1 MTSDHDL
8 LLDVARRWA
17 EALNARDVETLLSLS
32 TEDVDCDPLQISV
45 SGRYTGADGVRR
57 WMREVTTHDPGHW
70 VAIDTVRAIADDRAA
85 VFGKLTMGGRHVSPY
100 TMVTMLRDG
109 KVAVMRSYL
118 SDEETL
124 TQLGLLE

>member
-1 MTSDHDL
+1 
-8 LLDVARRWA
+8 
-17 EALNARDVETLLSLS
+17 
-32 TEDVDCDPLQISV
+32 
-45 SGRYTGADGVRR
+45 
-57 WMREVTTHDPGHW
+57 MREVTTHDPGHW

-85 VFGKLTMGGRHVSPY
+85 VFGKLTMGGRPVSPY